1 MSVTVTYTS
10 AADFEAYVE
19 GWVTDNPDALAR
31 LLQRAERDVDAILG
45 PVPRRQLSTTGLK
58 LDPTV
63 LRDWEARALSR
74 AVCAQAEWRFY
85 RGEAELAAGRQTKIE
100 QGPDFKVEYADGDT
114 KASGLYAPKLR
125 VELEPIAHLR
135 RLSARLV

>member
-1 MSVTVTYTS
+1 MTVTVTYTS

-19 GWVTDNPDALAR
+19 GWVTDNGDALAR

-45 PVPRRQLSTTGLK
+45 PIPRQQTSTTGLK

-63 LRDWEARALSR
+63 LRAWEARALSR

-85 RGEAELAAGRQTKIE
+85 RGEAELAAGRQTKTE
-100 QGPDFKVEYADGDT
+100 KGPDFEVTYGDADSA
-114 KASGLYAPKLR
+114 ASGLYAPKLR

-135 RLSARLV
+135 RLSARLA

>member
-1 MSVTVTYTS
+1 MPVTVTYTS
-10 AADFEAYVE
+10 QADFEAYVE

-45 PVPRRQLSTTGLK
+45 PIPRSAVTTTGLK
-58 LDPTV
+58 LAPAS
-63 LRDWEARALSR
+63 LRTWEAAALSR

-85 RGEAELAAGRQTKIE
+85 RGEAELAAGRQTKTE
-100 QGPDFKVEYADGDT
+100 QGPDFKVEYGDAESA
-114 KASGLYAPKLR
+114 ASGLYGPKLR

-135 RLSARLV
+135 RLSARLT